1 MTPFLPDTNAFS
13 VLFRRRDEGLLARFA
28 AAFPQ
33 VRLSAIVLAELEYG
47 AAKSGL
53 ARHRSRIEAL
63 TLSVPIEPFSPED
76 AAGYGRLRAV
86 LERRGRMI
94 GPFDTLIAAQAL
106 RLGAILVTHN
116 TEEFSRVPGLRCEDW
131 QTLGPA

>member
-63 TLSVPIEPFSPED
+63 TLAVPIVPFSSED
-76 AAGYGRLRAV
+76 AAGYGRLRSA
-86 LERRGRMI
+86 LERTGRMI

-106 RLGAILVTHN
+106 RLGAVLVTHN

-131 QTLGPA
+131 QAPGRA

>member
-1 MTPFLPDTNAFS
+1 VTPFLPDTNAFS
-13 VLFRRRDEGLLARFA
+13 VFFRRRDEGLLARFA

-63 TLSVPIEPFSPED
+63 TLSVPIEHS
-76 AAGYGRLRAV
+76 RLRTPPAMGDCGRYWSAV
-86 LERRGRMI
+86 AG
-94 GPFDTLIAAQAL
+94 
-106 RLGAILVTHN
+106 
-116 TEEFSRVPGLRCEDW
+116 
-131 QTLGPA
+131 

>member
-1 MTPFLPDTNAFS
+1 MTPLLPDTNAFS

-63 TLSVPIEPFSPED
+63 TLAVPIEPFSPED
-76 AAGYGRLRAV
+76 AAGYGRLRAA
-86 LERRGRMI
+86 LERTGRMI

-106 RLGAILVTHN
+106 RLSAVLVTHN
-116 TEEFSRVPGLRCEDW
+116 SEEFSRVPGLRCEDW
-131 QTLGPA
+131 QAPGRA

>member
-1 MTPFLPDTNAFS
+1 MIPFLPDTNAFS

-53 ARHRSRIEAL
+53 ARHRSRIDAL
-63 TLSVPIEPFSPED
+63 ALSIPIEPFSPED
-76 AAGYGRLRAV
+76 ASGYGRLRAA
-86 LERRGRMI
+86 LERSGRMI
-94 GPFDTLIAAQAL
+94 GPLDTLIAAQAI
-106 RLGAILVTHN
+106 RLGAVLVTHN

-131 QTLGPA
+131 QSRAPV

>member
-63 TLSVPIEPFSPED
+63 TLAVPIEPFSPED
-76 AAGYGRLRAV
+76 AAGYGRLRAA
-86 LERRGRMI
+86 LERTGRMI

-106 RLGAILVTHN
+106 RLGAVLVTHN

-131 QTLGPA
+131 QAPGRA

>member
-1 MTPFLPDTNAFS
+1 VSPFLPDTNAFS
-13 VLFRRRDEGLLARFA
+13 VFFRRRDEGLLARFA
-28 AAFPQ
+28 AAFPL

-63 TLSVPIEPFSPED
+63 TRSVPIDAFSPED
-76 AAGYGRLRAV
+76 AASYGCLRAT
-86 LERRGRMI
+86 LERAGRMI

-106 RLGAILVTHN
+106 RLGAVLVTHN
-116 TEEFSRVPGLRCEDW
+116 TEEFSRVPGLHCEDW
-131 QTLGPA
+131 QAVRGE